1 MAGIDAWWREPFNY
15 GEFKLNYP
23 FFELPNVLGSPHN
36 SAIIPG
42 ALVEGQKRALENISN
57 YLNGK
62 PVKGIIK
69 R

>member
-1 MAGIDAWWREPFNY
+1 MPGMGGFQEDY
-15 GEFKLNYP
+15 GEFKLSYP

-42 ALVEGQKRALENISN
+42 ALIEGQRKAIENISN
-57 YLNGK
+57 YLEGK